1 VSREAHLREPGEPR
15 NLLAEYQ
22 ACQLHIQLVDMRLW
36 QSGAILIGA
45 SFATLAVLS
54 REEPSTGFC
63 IGLSIA
69 TLAALMIFLLWTY
82 LWRRRDAA
90 ISALQTRMQEIEW
103 QTDMRRV
110 IYFQVLT
117 HWNKRSEM
125 EAWQRLSPAERTVLE
140 TSYRPFPGPEAT
152 LMLAV
157 TAMIALAGWPVLLL
171 AKMVELAVD

>member
-1 VSREAHLREPGEPR
+1 MRDQAEPK

-63 IGLSIA
+63 IGLAIA
-69 TLAALMIFLLWTY
+69 TLAALTIFLLWTY
-82 LWRRRDAA
+82 LWLRRDAA
-90 ISALQTRMQEIEW
+90 VAALQTRMQEIEW

-117 HWNKRSEM
+117 RWNHRAEM
-125 EAWQRLSPAERTVLE
+125 KAWQRLSPAEQAALE

-152 LMLAV
+152 FMLAV

-171 AKMVELAVD
+171 AKMIELAAD

>member
-1 VSREAHLREPGEPR
+1 VREEAGIQEPAEPR
-15 NLLAEYQ
+15 NLFTEYQ

-45 SFATLAVLS
+45 SFATLAILS

-69 TLAALMIFLLWTY
+69 TIAALTIFMLWTY

-90 ISALQTRMQEIEW
+90 IAALYTRMQEIEW

-110 IYFQVLT
+110 IYFQILT
-117 HWNKRSEM
+117 HWNSRAEM
-125 EAWQRLSPAERTVLE
+125 EAWKRLSPAEQAVLE
-140 TSYRPFPGPEAT
+140 TSYQPFPGPEAT

-157 TAMIALAGWPVLLL
+157 TGMIALAGWPVLTI
-171 AKMVELAVD
+171 AKFLELVID

>member
-1 VSREAHLREPGEPR
+1 VSREAGLPEPGEPR

-63 IGLSIA
+63 IGLSVA
-69 TLAALMIFLLWTY
+69 TLAALTVFLLWTY

-90 ISALQTRMQEIEW
+90 IRALQTRMQEIEW

-117 HWNKRSEM
+117 HWNQRADM
-125 EAWQRLSPAERTVLE
+125 EAWQRLAPAERAALE
-140 TSYRPFPGPEAT
+140 TSYQPFPGPEAT

-157 TAMIALAGWPVLLL
+157 TAMIALAGWPVLTV
-171 AKMVELAVD
+171 AKILELAVD

>member
-1 VSREAHLREPGEPR
+1 VRKDASVQEPAEPR
-15 NLLAEYQ
+15 NLLTEYQ

-45 SFATLAVLS
+45 SFATLGVLS

-69 TLAALMIFLLWTY
+69 TLAALTIFLLWTY

-90 ISALQTRMQEIEW
+90 VAALYTRMQEIEW

-110 IYFQVLT
+110 IFFQVLT
-117 HWNKRSEM
+117 HWNHRTEM
-125 EAWQRLSPAERTVLE
+125 DAWQRLSPAERAALE

-157 TAMIALAGWPVLLL
+157 TAMIALAGWPLLLL
-171 AKMVELAVD
+171 AKVIELAAN

>member
-1 VSREAHLREPGEPR
+1 MHEPAEPR

-54 REEPSTGFC
+54 REQASTGFC

-69 TLAALMIFLLWTY
+69 TLAALTIFLLWAY

-90 ISALQTRMQEIEW
+90 VAALYTRMEEIEW

-110 IYFQVLT
+110 IFFQVLT
-117 HWNKRSEM
+117 HWNQRTEM
-125 EAWQRLSPAERTVLE
+125 DAWQRLSPAERMALE

-152 LMLAV
+152 LLLAV
-157 TAMIALAGWPVLLL
+157 TAMIALAGWPLLTV
-171 AKMVELAVD
+171 AKILELVID